1 MTIHTFTFPNGF
13 RLIYESA
20 KHNIPVS
27 TIYAFCELGSIYE
40 YDNVRGVSHFIEHM
54 CFKGTKK
61 IPHSKDIFKHYD
73 KIGAYFNA
81 FTEKQFT
88 CYTIKTQ
95 DEFVHNCI
103 SILSDIMLNSV
114 FNKKDFFKELKVVVE
129 ENVKNTDDS
138 ENIISDMMNKLL
150 YNGTSYENPIDTID
164 YHYKKSFNY
173 NEVVNIYKQFY
184 RPDRMVISII
194 SNVPFNKI
202 INAIKHTHFIKTDIH
217 NLVFSSNACIN
228 IIDKSN
234 PFYINHNCPEQSKIQ
249 YNVLSKKGIN
259 TTYIMV
265 GFRTCSQYSNDKYVL
280 NLLNN
285 ILGGTMGSRL
295 FMILREQNGLTYNST
310 SNVEYFDNFGSIT
323 IFTKTDPSKLL
334 YNNSKTNRGV
344 LPLIISVLNDLIKN
358 GITQKELKLIQGNMK
373 GKVVINLDDDAVA
386 EYNGTQMLLYC
397 KSELIPYNKIYDTFY
412 NNITV
417 SQVNS
422 IITKYIKKE
431 RMSVCLIGGE
441 KIPSLKLI
449 QKECEKIY

>member
-1 MTIHTFTFPNGF
+1 MTINTFTFPNGF

-61 IPHSKDIFKHYD
+61 IPQSKDIFKHYD

-95 DEFVHNCI
+95 DEFVNNCI
-103 SILSDIMLNSV
+103 SILSEMMLNSV

-138 ENIISDMMNKLL
+138 ENIILDMMNKLL
-150 YNGTSYENPIDTID
+150 YNGSSYENPIDTID

-202 INAIKHTHFIKTDIH
+202 INAIKYTLFIKTDIH
-217 NLVFSSNACIN
+217 NLAFSSNACIN

-234 PFYINHNCPEQSKIQ
+234 SFYINTNCPEQSKIQ
-249 YNVLSKKGIN
+249 YNILSKKGIN

-285 ILGGTMGSRL
+285 ILSGTMGSRL
-295 FMILREQNGLTYNST
+295 FMILREENGLTYKSS
-310 SNVEYFDNFGSIT
+310 SNVEYFNNLGSMT
-323 IFTKTDPSKLL
+323 IFAETDPSKLI
-334 YNNSKTNRGV
+334 YNNSKKNQGV
-344 LPLIISVLNDLIKN
+344 LPLIISLLNDLIKN
-358 GITQKELKLIQGNMK
+358 GITQKELKLIKGNMK
-373 GKVVINLDDDAVA
+373 GKVVINLDDDALA

-441 KIPSLKLI
+441 FMPSLKLI
-449 QKECEKIY
+449 ENECEKIY